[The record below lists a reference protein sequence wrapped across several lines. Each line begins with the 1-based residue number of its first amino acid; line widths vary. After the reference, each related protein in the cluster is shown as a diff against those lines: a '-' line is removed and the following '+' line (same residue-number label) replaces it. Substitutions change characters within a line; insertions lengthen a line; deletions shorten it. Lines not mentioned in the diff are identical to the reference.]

1 MRLNDEEI
9 GGLLRAM
16 PAESPD
22 AGFWGRLEARL
33 PAGSPV
39 ALWLP
44 PAVWPAMA
52 MAAVTVMAIALK
64 TLVLSPDQAPLF
76 FLLDDGGWL
85 K

>member
-1 MRLNDEEI
+1 MKLNDEEI

-16 PAESPD
+16 PRETPD
-22 AGFWGRLEARL
+22 AGFWDRLEARL
-33 PAGSPV
+33 PAGLPV
-39 ALWLP
+39 ALWIP
-44 PAVWPAMA
+44 PMAWPAMA
-52 MAAVTVMAIALK
+52 MAAVTVMAIAVK